1 MSQNNILHSFTLTPA
16 SSKAIHAIPKK
27 QKSRFVSRAILKYAD
42 DEPLNPRGQ
51 AYFVDII
58 GKLNER
64 IVKLEAKSTFTP
76 HWRPLKNGDFYV
88 GSDDEREQSNQ
99 SDDDACPSV
108 EHDLIVNNRV
118 RRFAHCFS
126 PWPRLQSSPE
136 SHTFAR

>member
-51 AYFVDII
+51 AHFVDII

-64 IVKLEAKSTFTP
+64 IVQLEARLALDP
-76 HWRPLKNGDFYV
+76 PLEAPKESGFLCWL
-88 GSDDEREQSNQ
+88 RQ
-99 SDDDACPSV
+99 
-108 EHDLIVNNRV
+108 
-118 RRFAHCFS
+118 RR
-126 PWPRLQSSPE
+126 Q
-136 SHTFAR
+136 ARRSKR

>member
-76 HWRPLKNGDFYV
+76 PLEVPK
-88 GSDDEREQSNQ
+88 ERGFLCWLRQRR
-99 SDDDACPSV
+99 
-108 EHDLIVNNRV
+108 RV
-118 RRFAHCFS
+118 R
-126 PWPRLQSSPE
+126 QSK
-136 SHTFAR
+136 R

>member
-51 AYFVDII
+51 AYFIDII

-76 HWRPLKNGDFYV
+76 PLEVPKERGFLHWLRQ
-88 GSDDEREQSNQ
+88 RRQARQSK
-99 SDDDACPSV
+99 
-108 EHDLIVNNRV
+108 R
-118 RRFAHCFS
+118 
-126 PWPRLQSSPE
+126 
-136 SHTFAR
+136 